1 MEIDDQP
8 ELPPARWDH
17 DGHDPAAASRIRL
30 GRSLSVR
37 LAVRWRPR
45 GWLLRGRGRGR
56 CTRKGRQA
64 GTGRRGSGILDDALE
79 HRPGGWILDG
89 YRETG
94 GAKDEF

>member
-37 LAVRWRPR
+37 LAV
-45 GWLLRGRGRGR
+45 RGRGR